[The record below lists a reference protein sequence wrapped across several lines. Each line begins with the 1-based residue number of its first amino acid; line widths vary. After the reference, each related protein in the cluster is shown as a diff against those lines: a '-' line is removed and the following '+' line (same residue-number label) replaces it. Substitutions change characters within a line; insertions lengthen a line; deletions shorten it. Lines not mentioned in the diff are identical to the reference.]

1 MITPILKDPKKHGG
15 TLYTFPSASRDL
27 TRSFSNSEYEFA
39 FSHFAC
45 LNLPDFRY
53 GKFKDGDLKGVYLNN
68 LHPYSLESLNN
79 LNESLKWHLQSY
91 VMNYEVAIL
100 NGFSLDSGKYDN
112 EILRTPSERVFF
124 SWLQKVGAIKFGT
137 NGETLVGYGDDAD
150 IGYITVNSESD
161 LKDKTKSYRIGNK
174 LYVWKGGEWR
184 SRVLVSNTVQYI
196 GIIDMVN
203 NVNIDY
209 DSFNEIYLNIP
220 SSVGGSTKVIFNNI
234 FDANY
239 ERGEKIDVDIDDY
252 CTNAEYIIGRDPELL
267 NMTHDK
273 TLAAIYDS
281 TYESSSDSDSNSD
294 YYLGDYLDHYYK
306 IDSGYCIDFSDN
318 KYGDSKGG
326 VGIEKMNMSSEEDFE
341 FNCVLIYYKIRKG
354 NGDWFTNL
362 YGVLFLEEAATSDY
376 NINLNED
383 DERVGYIQR
392 YPKFKRGNSWGL
404 KLDLKIDAQ
413 PDSQM
418 VLRDTEYDDPN
429 EGAGMQMFTEAL
441 VHLNDCAKIFYEV
454 KQENTDIEE
463 RLYKLENIVS
473 GVDTVYELRDD
484 VIVLRNSIETMQ
496 PIVNSFE
503 GRVVNTENFLEKIK
517 SNLGYLINDIREL
530 NTNFTTLKI
539 DIANAFNDFK
549 KEIETDVKSY
559 KADIEVEINTFDS
572 TIEQFKNTIESLQYN
587 FNIYIEDVDN
597 KIETIN
603 NGFNAYKTNVDNKIE
618 TINNEFNAYK
628 TNVDEKISK
637 IDKDFETLEGNLKL
651 AIKENIE
658 TLKSEVKNEFN
669 SEFETLKID
678 LKEYIDNAINEKAQ
692 ITIMLDGNNE
702 VGPIDKITII

>member
-239 ERGEKIDVDIDDY
+239 EKGEKIDVDIDDY

-273 TLAAIYDS
+273 TLTAIYDS
-281 TYESSSDSDSNSD
+281 TYESSDSDSDSNSD
-294 YYLGDYLDHYYK
+294 YYLGDYLEHYYK

-463 RLYKLENIVS
+463 RLYRLENIVS
-473 GVDTVYELRDD
+473 GVDTVYELRDE
-484 VIVLRNSIETMQ
+484 VVVLRHYIETMQ

-503 GRVVNTENFLEKIK
+503 GRIVNNENLLEKIK
-517 SNLGYLINDIREL
+517 SDLGYLINDIKEL
-530 NTNFTTLKI
+530 NRKFTTLEIDVANGLNLFKDEIESYKDDIVKEMERFEVSIDKKI
-539 DIANAFNDFK
+539 DQYTGAIDSSISLLQDGFVNFK
-549 KEIETDVKSY
+549 FEVGVK
-559 KADIEVEINTFDS
+559 IGEINEGFD
-572 TIEQFKNTIESLQYN
+572 KY
-587 FNIYIEDVDN
+587 
-597 KIETIN
+597 
-603 NGFNAYKTNVDNKIE
+603 
-618 TINNEFNAYK
+618 
-628 TNVDEKISK
+628 
-637 IDKDFETLEGNLKL
+637 
-651 AIKENIE
+651 
-658 TLKSEVKNEFN
+658 KSEVNDK
-669 SEFETLKID
+669 FEILKID
-678 LKEYIDNAINEKAQ
+678 LKEHIDEAINNKAQ

-702 VGPIDKITII
+702 VGPIDKITLI